1 MSSKIKTKSQSST
14 GKPKASVCLI
24 VIDGWGVS
32 EEVHGNAVA
41 NADTPVMDE
50 FAKQGANGHYL
61 TLDASGLSVGL
72 PAGLMGNSEVG
83 HLNIG
88 AGRVIYQDIVRIN
101 LDCESKV
108 KVGYFSICVYIFLL
122 QGNPQERQLC
132 GRLSARKDHLRRTID
147 APWSGERRWRA
158 RPH

>member
-1 MSSKIKTKSQSST
+1 MSNL
-14 GKPKASVCLI
+14 KPVNPVCLI

-32 EEVHGNAVA
+32 DEVHGNAIH
-41 NADTPVMDE
+41 NAETPVMDGL
-50 FAKQGANGHYL
+50 AKNEGQYV

-108 KVGYFSICVYIFLL
+108 SFFVIFLY
-122 QGNPQERQLC
+122 
-132 GRLSARKDHLRRTID
+132 I
-147 APWSGERRWRA
+147 
-158 RPH
+158 